1 MDANMSKHGFVKGV
15 FAFLL
20 GACVVS
26 ACVIGGYA
34 VYEKRDVLA
43 AQWHFSNGPFEL
55 IGVDKQAEQVV
66 VKLLASEEQANMDVI
81 TYRNCPYQDE
91 SIWNYQSRENIA
103 LAYFI
108 TKPLLGNAPR
118 LDKKADNVDNKMEAP
133 EQTYTQVAITICDH
147 DWSVSREV
155 NALSALDKP

>member
-1 MDANMSKHGFVKGV
+1 MDANMSKHGIVKGV

-43 AQWHFSNGPFEL
+43 AQWHFSNGPFQL
-55 IGVDKQAEQVV
+55 IAVDKQAEQVV

-91 SIWNYQSRENIA
+91 AIWNYQSRENIA

-108 TKPLLGNAPR
+108 PKQALGNAPR
-118 LDKKADNVDNKMEAP
+118 LDKKADNVVNKVEVK
-133 EQTYTQVAITICDH
+133 EQAYTQVAITICDH

-155 NALSALDKP
+155 NVLSTMDQP